1 MARKRLSEEVRKTI
15 AARLHN
21 GEETAELANEF
32 GVSKYTINEYGR
44 QFPAKARRVMR
55 KVAPPKSTNST
66 DKIIWLRDDL
76 MFYKN
81 AIYKKVQD
89 IE

>member
-44 QFPAKARRVMR
+44 QFPAKTRRVMR
-55 KVAPPKSTNST
+55 KVAPQKETNNGVV
-66 DKIIWLRDDL
+66 WLRGNDL
-76 MFYKN
+76 MFYNN